1 MTKDLI
7 IKNIG
12 LLKVIQQLI
21 TVLKQKQG
29 FLKNYF
35 TLYLILML
43 AQSIE
48 ELEKQFKEI
57 SAACKTSCVI
67 RFVG

>member
-21 TVLKQKQG
+21 TVLNKNRG
-29 FLKNYF
+29 FYWKI
-35 TLYLILML
+35 ILHF
-43 AQSIE
+43 IWY
-48 ELEKQFKEI
+48 
-57 SAACKTSCVI
+57 
-67 RFVG
+67 

>member
-7 IKNIG
+7 VKNIG

-29 FLKNYF
+29 FTEKLFY
-35 TLYLILML
+35 TLILMPL
-43 AQSIE
+43 CE
-48 ELEKQFKEI
+48 H
-57 SAACKTSCVI
+57 
-67 RFVG
+67 